1 MVEVDGPRSTS
12 GALSIGEDV
21 ASPAGKSMQLWP
33 VWAAV
38 SALLLIVLVA
48 ATMTQIN
55 GAVIIGGELVPASE
69 VKRIAHPT
77 GGVIEAIAVENGEKV
92 EEGSVLLR
100 LDTSVSSV
108 SAELSERSVD
118 RLLAQRARLQAQIAG
133 AGAIALPK
141 ALLNRSDISAQQAVE
156 AELRQFELD
165 RSERVSVRR
174 QLAERISQ
182 LNRQIESYGA
192 QINALEL
199 QRELIQPELEGLRR
213 LREKGYVTI
222 AKLNEM
228 ERTAI
233 GLDGS
238 IGAIQADIAGTEARI
253 AEARE
258 QQVQV
263 EQAARA
269 RAGEELNRVDALL
282 NEQQI
287 QSASASDRFD
297 RSVIRAPF
305 PGVVDQMAYNAIG
318 DVVAPGEAIL
328 RIVPQE
334 DQLIFEG
341 VVRSDEIDELR
352 VGQDARIRLSALNAN
367 TTPELPGT
375 ITFVSAESQ
384 RDQSTGMEFYRVRV
398 QFARDNGSKLQLIP
412 GMPAEAFVGT
422 GERSI
427 ISYLTRPI
435 REQLTRAFRD

>member
-1 MVEVDGPRSTS
+1 
-12 GALSIGEDV
+12 
-21 ASPAGKSMQLWP
+21 MQLWP